1 MEGFGVE
8 LKNDVLSRNE
18 MRLCIERYY
27 RDRGRDCF
35 GYGEVVHTSLMDG
48 ITCEDTYSMKYLI
61 DKKNLIRYHIPIDAR
76 NFYAC
81 LCLGVGPE
89 YVNMRNLVS
98 EKNQYKFSMESTT
111 DAVVHNLAM
120 LDEYLAGRLS

>member
-8 LKNDVLSRNE
+8 LKNDALSRNA
-18 MRLCIERYY
+18 MRLCLERYY
-27 RDRGRDCF
+27 GNKGRSCS
-35 GYGEVVHTSLMDG
+35 GYGEAVHSSVVDG
-48 ITCEDTYSMKYLI
+48 ITCEETYSMKYLI
-61 DKKNLIRYHIPIDAR
+61 DKKILIRYHIPIDTR

-81 LCLGVGPE
+81 LCLGIGPE

-98 EKNQYKFSMESTT
+98 EEDQYKFSMESTT
-111 DAVVHNLAM
+111 EAVFHNLAM